1 MQLEYDFE
9 FPDEEAL
16 LEGLL
21 EREAEEYTESIL
33 LCMFD
38 ADDTIPA
45 KKKVTNKEYAQHARD
60 ADKLFVQRM
69 QAELKEMLETFELY
83 ATYTRNLS
91 MHVNCDKEDM
101 RLFEQRHMTH
111 KDNVALLQAG
121 SDDSNDVKPRMSRCA
136 QTLPTESK
144 RTRNRQHAQ
153 KSRQKRIRH
162 IRDLTAEREE
172 FFVTLEHIVKY
183 TTTLEISCDFLND
196 LNEYVNAHV
205 MEIREKLFCRTCAH
219 QDKYQKM
226 RSHLT
231 FRGTYRE
238 NFM

>member
-1 MQLEYDFE
+1 MLCGYDFE

-21 EREAEEYTESIL
+21 ECEADKYTESVL
-33 LCMFD
+33 LRMFD

-45 KKKVTNKEYAQHARD
+45 KKKVTNKEYSQHARD
-60 ADKLFVQRM
+60 ADKLFVRLM
-69 QAELKEMLETFELY
+69 EAELKEMLETFELY

-91 MHVNCDKEDM
+91 MHGSCDKEGM
-101 RLFEQRHMTH
+101 RLFEQRHTTH
-111 KDNVALLQAG
+111 KDNVAFLEGG
-121 SDDSNDVKPRMSRCA
+121 SDDPSDVKPQMRACA
-136 QTLPTESK
+136 ETESK
-144 RTRNRQHAQ
+144 KTRNRKHAQ

-172 FFVTLEHIVKY
+172 VFVTLEHIVKH
-183 TTTLEISCDFLND
+183 TTVLESSCDFLND
-196 LNEYVNAHV
+196 LNEYVSAH
-205 MEIREKLFCRTCAH
+205 MMQIREKLVCRTCAH
-219 QDKYQKM
+219 QDKYPKM

-238 NFM
+238 NFK